1 MKRSIRAF
9 SMAVVAIGAIVPSC
23 ADVAGP
29 AGVCLSVVN
38 VQGIMYTT
46 AGGSIPAASISAE
59 AFAEVMAR
67 RPCIDV
73 NPSEGA
79 NIVQPGDSN
88 FLDQGTKLHTVE
100 GFTAEERLAFL
111 AFPDGSATDGGEWQI
126 LIPIPGS

>member
-1 MKRSIRAF
+1 MQRSIRPF
-9 SMAVVAIGAIVPSC
+9 SIAVVAMVAIVASC

-29 AGVCLSVVN
+29 AGACLALVN

-46 AGGSIPAASISAE
+46 ASGSVPAGSISSQ

-73 NPSEGA
+73 NPSEGD
-79 NIVQPGDSN
+79 NVVQPGDSN

-100 GFTAEERLAFL
+100 GYIAEERLAFL
-111 AFPDGSATDGGEWQI
+111 AFPDGSGSDGEWHI
-126 LIPIPGS
+126 LIPMPGN